1 MNSLWIQTPSSPVPT
16 AAPAATTSEGRA
28 TAFRAVEG
36 GGNTRSGAILM
47 VEAYVVIWLLVMFL
61 VWRTMRRLGQIDG
74 RIAQLESDL
83 KARGEAD
90 ADGGGAAD

>member
-1 MNSLWIQTPSSPVPT
+1 MNNLWIQTPSSPVSS

-83 KARGEAD
+83 QARGEAD
-90 ADGGGAAD
+90 TDGGAAD